1 MEAEV
6 SKNTPAG
13 FPETTHRG
21 GPHHATPRQLGGGFV
36 NVPKIKCPIFQVET
50 KHKMPLPTIH
60 KYKSHIQTADYSD
73 IILKMKIGPLICV
86 CVWGGGAAAKLS
98 SRAIGIL
105 KCKHRQKVAAG
116 ATSQGTGQRSTGRP
130 CVSFLREWLASF
142 KFGHWDNRLVR
153 GHCGSTE
160 I

>member
-13 FPETTHRG
+13 FPETTRRG

-60 KYKSHIQTADYSD
+60 KDKSHIQTADYSH
-73 IILKMKIGPLICV
+73 IILKMNMKRIIITRDIIQPRFSI
-86 CVWGGGAAAKLS
+86 
-98 SRAIGIL
+98 
-105 KCKHRQKVAAG
+105 QK
-116 ATSQGTGQRSTGRP
+116 S
-130 CVSFLREWLASF
+130 LAS
-142 KFGHWDNRLVR
+142 
-153 GHCGSTE
+153 
-160 I
+160 